1 LGRWAQGEGIV
12 ERGLERRLREL
23 AEKTEDARGEPL
35 QVLPL
40 AKVQELAVETGLSR
54 RDVEIAAL
62 RAQVLPRRYM
72 RNLGT
77 VGWQGQVAL
86 LESVVGIVG
95 AGGLGGWIIEGLA
108 RMGVG
113 RLIVIDG
120 DVFEENNLNRQAL
133 CREQDLARPK
143 VEAARQRVAEVN
155 AAVEVVAHHKRVDEE
170 QMVELLQG
178 AQVLVDALDALPTR
192 LALQRAARRLAVPM
206 VHGAIAGYVGQVM
219 TIFPDDAGLFGLYG
233 GDRVPEHGMEAQWG
247 NPAATPMMVAAWQLQ
262 EVVKLLTGRGEPLRH
277 RLLFMD
283 GEIGA
288 VDILQ
293 V

>member
-1 LGRWAQGEGIV
+1 MTKDI
-12 ERGLERRLREL
+12 ERRLREC
-23 AEKTEDARGEPL
+23 AVEGKDSRGEAL
-35 QVLPL
+35 RTISL
-40 AKVQELAVETGLSR
+40 AQVQELAAEAGLAR
-54 RDVEIAAL
+54 RDVEIQAL
-62 RAQVLPRRYM
+62 RERVLPRRYM

-77 VGWQGQVAL
+77 VGWEGQLAL
-86 LESVVGIVG
+86 LQSTVGIVG

-133 CREQDLARPK
+133 CREGGLGQPK
-143 VEAARQRVAEVN
+143 AEAARQRVAEVN
-155 AAVEVVAHHKRVDEE
+155 AAVEVVAHTVRVDEE
-170 QMVELLQG
+170 QMVQLLQG
-178 AQVLVDALDALPTR
+178 ARVLVDALDALPTR
-192 LALQRAARRLAVPM
+192 LALQRAARRLQVPM

-219 TIFPDDAGLFGLYG
+219 TIWPEDAGLYGLYG
-233 GDRVPEHGMEAQWG
+233 GDRVPEHGIEAQWG
-247 NPAATPMMVAAWQLQ
+247 NPAATPMMVAAWQIQ

-283 GEIGA
+283 SEVGA
-288 VDILQ
+288 VDILK